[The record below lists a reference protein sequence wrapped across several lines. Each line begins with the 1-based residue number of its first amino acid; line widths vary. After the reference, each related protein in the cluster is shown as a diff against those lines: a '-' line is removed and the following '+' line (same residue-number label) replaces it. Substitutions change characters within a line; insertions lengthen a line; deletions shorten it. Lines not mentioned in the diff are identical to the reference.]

1 MNAPRNDVLT
11 VPSAGSIKRPVLIL
25 GIEPRVT
32 LAIARSLH
40 RRGVPVHVADM
51 KLESA
56 PPLDSLGSRA
66 VRHSLRFP
74 DGLRE
79 PEAFRDAL
87 LEHVRAH
94 RIDMLIPCGDTF
106 LQAVGAVYADLVPH
120 LIVACPPP
128 PVLRRVL
135 DKRLTLEIARDCG
148 IPVPLTVK
156 CASAFDASVRYPLV
170 AKPADKEDDELPFK
184 VRYFEDRDALRRAL
198 EEHPKIAS
206 HALLQEYC
214 PGVGVGIG
222 TLMHDGEP
230 LAMVQHRRLKELP
243 ATGGVSV
250 VAISEPV
257 DPDLGEAT
265 RALLRRLEWRGP
277 AMVEFRQDPATGDT
291 RLMEVNGRY
300 WGTLPVAIHA
310 GIDFPYIEWAL
321 AHGEK
326 PEIPDAA
333 RTGIRVRWT
342 RGAVER
348 LGERLGEA
356 ARSPD
361 AWRRR
366 AREFLDF
373 LGDFGLGTRDAIFD
387 RSDLRPAVGE
397 LNFTLRWLKRSAR
410 RTVAKRLPPSVRR
423 WRTARYGLE
432 RRASLVYL
440 TLGLLRDLG
449 LRRDG
454 RRRTPREARSVV
466 FVCLGNII
474 RSAGAAAFFARAA
487 GKSGLDGFEVDSAGL
502 GAQEGRPADPRAIIA
517 GRELGVCLDD
527 HRARRLTSQAVAS
540 ADAIY
545 VMDYRNEAAL
555 LGRHPGAFRKV
566 FLLGAWQLDEATG
579 GLEIQDPVH
588 DKLDDVRRCQR
599 RIEAAVNSLVEE
611 LAAPKAV
618 SRG

>member
-1 MNAPRNDVLT
+1 MNASWTDAFVA
-11 VPSAGSIKRPVLIL
+11 PSARSIKRPVLIL

-51 KLESA
+51 EMESA
-56 PPLDSLGSRA
+56 PPLDSLRSRA
-66 VRHSLRFP
+66 VRHLLRFP
-74 DGLRE
+74 DGQRE
-79 PEAFRDAL
+79 PAALRDAL
-87 LEHVRAH
+87 LEHVHAH
-94 RIDMLIPCGDTF
+94 QIDMLIPCGDTY
-106 LQAVGAVYADLVPH
+106 LQAVGALYADLVPH

-148 IPVPLTVK
+148 VPVPMTVK
-156 CASAFDASVRYPLV
+156 GASAFDASVRYPLV
-170 AKPADKEDDELPFK
+170 AKPANKEDDELAFK

-198 EEHPKIAS
+198 EEQPKIAS

-222 TLMHDGEP
+222 TLIHDGEP

-257 DPDLGEAT
+257 DPDLGETT
-265 RALLRRLEWRGP
+265 RALLRGLEWRGP
-277 AMVEFRQDPATGDT
+277 AMVEFRQDPATGDA

-300 WGTLPVAIHA
+300 WGTLPLAIRA

-333 RTGIRVRWT
+333 RAGIRVRWT
-342 RGAVER
+342 RGAVRR
-348 LGERLGEA
+348 LGKA
-356 ARSPD
+356 ARSPHSS
-361 AWRRR
+361 RRK

-373 LGDFGLGTRDAIFD
+373 LGDFGLGTRDALFD

-397 LNFTLRWLKRSAR
+397 LNFALGQLTILALRM
-410 RTVAKRLPPSVRR
+410 VAEQLPPSVRR
-423 WRTARYGLE
+423 WRAARYGLE

-449 LRRDG
+449 LRRDE
-454 RRRTPREARSVV
+454 RRQTPRHARSVV

-474 RSAGAAAFFARAA
+474 RSVGAAAFFARAA
-487 GKSGLDGFEVDSAGL
+487 RKSGLDEFEVDSAGL

-517 GRELGVCLDD
+517 GREPG
-527 HRARRLTSQAVAS
+527 VAS
-540 ADAIY
+540 MTTKHAASPARQSPPPMQSTSWTTGTRPRCWVAIQ
-545 VMDYRNEAAL
+545 
-555 LGRHPGAFRKV
+555 GRSARCSCCVPGSSMGRPA
-566 FLLGAWQLDEATG
+566 G
-579 GLEIQDPVH
+579 
-588 DKLDDVRRCQR
+588 
-599 RIEAAVNSLVEE
+599 
-611 LAAPKAV
+611 
-618 SRG
+618 